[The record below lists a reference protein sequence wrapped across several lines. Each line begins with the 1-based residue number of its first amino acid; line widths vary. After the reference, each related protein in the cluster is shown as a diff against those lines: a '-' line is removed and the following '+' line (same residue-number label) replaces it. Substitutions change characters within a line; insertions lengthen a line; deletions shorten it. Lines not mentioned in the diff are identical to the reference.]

1 MRIVGLLE
9 LMQSIYCKYEVLGK
23 SVYTRISGV
32 DVGISFP
39 RSDFDFCN
47 ANDYLYIGNSDTL
60 LPPDIAVRWE
70 QDGESS
76 KWGYL
81 CSYADKDAVVN
92 RLALS
97 VECDDDDVFDT
108 AQVLHD
114 TINMWETAFVQYCI
128 LSSGQIFEKGAASCD
143 RNLYLWDNHGCI
155 PTSKPITVK
164 MSLRLPNAKTFLTLH
179 QIEKAIEF
187 ASTGKELHLEYQLLL
202 AAYKARNNGQNRQ
215 AIVDACSALEL
226 CCVNRIID
234 FCNEHTISAD
244 ILLNKYRSLGERLD
258 LVGKIDKAFQLHQIK
273 GVVAIRNKLI
283 HNSNVFPSNEEARTV
298 IRQVESWLQLYF
310 DDFYDKCKTQEVFKD
325 QL

>member
-9 LMQSIYCKYEVLGK
+9 LTQSLYCEYEVLGK
-23 SVYTRISGV
+23 TIHTRISGV
-32 DVGISFP
+32 DVGVSFP
-39 RSDFDFCN
+39 RCNSNFCDANGSLCVGSSD
-47 ANDYLYIGNSDTL
+47 SL
-60 LPPDIAVRWE
+60 LPPDISVRWE
-70 QDGESS
+70 QNEKSS
-76 KWGYL
+76 EWGYL
-81 CSYADKDAVVN
+81 YSFPDKDAVV
-92 RLALS
+92 RQLALS

-108 AQVLHD
+108 AQVLYD
-114 TINMWETAFVQYCI
+114 AINKWEAALMQYCV
-128 LSSGQIFEKGAASCD
+128 LSSKYVFKEGCYISGRRA
-143 RNLYLWDNHGCI
+143 LYLWRDSSYI
-155 PTSKPITVK
+155 PTTKSYMRINFDMPSREVC
-164 MSLRLPNAKTFLTLH
+164 LTLR

-202 AAYKARNNGQNRQ
+202 TAYKAQNSGQNRQ

-226 CCVNRIID
+226 CCVNRITD

-258 LVGKIDKAFQLHQIK
+258 LVGKIDKEFQLHQIK

-283 HNSNVFPSNEEARTV
+283 HNSNIFPSSEDTRAV

>member
-9 LMQSIYCKYEVLGK
+9 LTQSLYCEYEVLGK
-23 SVYTRISGV
+23 TIHTRISGV
-32 DVGISFP
+32 DVGVSFP
-39 RSDFDFCN
+39 RCNSDFCD
-47 ANDYLYIGNSDTL
+47 ANGSLCVGSSDSL
-60 LPPDIAVRWE
+60 LPPDISVRWE
-70 QDGESS
+70 QNERSS
-76 KWGYL
+76 EWGYL
-81 CSYADKDAVVN
+81 YSSPDKGAVV
-92 RLALS
+92 RQLALS

-108 AQVLHD
+108 AQVLYD
-114 TINMWETAFVQYCI
+114 TINRWETAFVQYCI

-143 RNLYLWDNHGCI
+143 RNLYLWDNRGYI
-155 PTSKPITVK
+155 PTSKPFTIR
-164 MSLRLPNAKTFLTLH
+164 LNFRLPNEKTFLTLH
-179 QIEKAIEF
+179 QFEKAIEF
-187 ASTGKELHLEYQLLL
+187 ASSRKELHLAYQLLL
-202 AAYKARNNGQNRQ
+202 TAYKARNNGQNRQ

-226 CCVNRIID
+226 CCVNRITD

-258 LVGKIDKAFQLHQIK
+258 LVGKIDKEFQPHQIK